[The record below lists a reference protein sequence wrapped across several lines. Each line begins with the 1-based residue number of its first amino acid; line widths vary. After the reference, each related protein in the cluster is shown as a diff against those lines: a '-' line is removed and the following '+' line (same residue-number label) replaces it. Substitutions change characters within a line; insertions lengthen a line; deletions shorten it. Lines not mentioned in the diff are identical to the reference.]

1 MIKSEI
7 RPALEAMRGIEI
19 NKIKNVALRAG
30 IEKLF
35 FRLSDARREMDA
47 AIEKFRELY
56 LDKFKEQKGDAPSE
70 FDVIERLQ
78 AKLAVSE
85 GDDAR
90 SISREILS
98 HEKYFDEQNAMN
110 KKITELLKEQ
120 VDNIVPIN
128 RADFMEAMK
137 GQEKFTLAWVE
148 AMYPCLT
155 GEETK
160 PKKENKQ

>member
-19 NKIKNVALRAG
+19 NKIKKDSLRAG

-35 FRLSDARREMDA
+35 FRLSDARRKMDA
-47 AIEKFRELY
+47 AIENLRELY
-56 LDKFKEQKGDAPSE
+56 LDKFKKQEGDAPSE

-78 AKLAVSE
+78 AKLAVAE
-85 GDDAR
+85 GDEAR

-110 KKITELLKEQ
+110 KKITDLLKEQ
-120 VDNIVPIN
+120 VEGIEPIN

-160 PKKENKQ
+160 PKKESK